1 MWTGF
6 RKDYWPLS
14 GAYSYFDR
22 ITSDETCPPLNT
34 PWDVFGN
41 VASCKWAGVD
51 ASDECDPDPCDP
63 NATCTDLH
71 EDYRCECNDLY
82 EGDGE
87 TCTLIPDVDECDL
100 GTHNCSANAICTD
113 DRIDYTCE
121 CATGF
126 KDSMQV
132 LIHPAILNFFI
143 LSIISK

>member
-1 MWTGF
+1 
-6 RKDYWPLS
+6 LS

-63 NATCTDLH
+63 NAACTDLH

-132 LIHPAILNFFI
+132 LIHPAILNFLFYQ
-143 LSIISK
+143 